1 MKTNN
6 PLIDNMFEAQSNAVN
21 AWMDSAKK
29 FQSAF
34 ASGNVMAE
42 SQSFYK
48 DMMEKQ
54 AAMFGGMNAG
64 VSNPFFTGE
73 TKPEEFFKNWYNQQM
88 TGLKQLADFNQSI
101 YNSFVSF
108 GKNANDYNTN
118 FANMNSAWTNVF
130 NSWMNTMNT
139 AYDTFSKNMNNP
151 FNQDMLKNMFEG
163 NQLFAKVQEAFQP
176 MMKALQNQD
185 FSMETWKNIYNADNY
200 KKLTEQVFGSF
211 FTNNNLKDVYENSMK
226 QVQNFFVN
234 QNNLG
239 KEYYAQMQ
247 NMSAQF
253 PEMFSGNSE
262 KMKELYANVH
272 NVFGKTFEPLL
283 KMVNPGKEKENVE
296 ATIALMDKV
305 AEFSI
310 KQSELQMHLYKTM
323 QTSMENLAK
332 DVQEKYKNAQAGNY
346 TMPTSTELYNEWVK
360 VNETLFSELFATDE
374 FSKVK
379 GEALNLSMDVKK
391 HFEKQFENV
400 YALFPVTFRSEM
412 EEVYKTMHDLKKTVK
427 ELQTKLAM
435 QNAASV
441 ELFEEE
447 KAAKAKKK

>member
-29 FQSAF
+29 FQNAF
-34 ASGNVMAE
+34 ASGNLMAE

-64 VSNPFFTGE
+64 VSNPFFNNE
-73 TKPEEFFKNWYNQQM
+73 AKPEEFFKNWYNQQM

-118 FANMNSAWTNVF
+118 FTNMNTAWTNVF
-130 NSWMNTMNT
+130 NSWMNTMNV

-151 FNQDMLKNMFEG
+151 FNQDMFKNMFEG

-176 MMKALQNQD
+176 MMKAVQNQD

-211 FTNNNLKDVYENSMK
+211 FTNNNLKDVYENGMK
-226 QVQNFFVN
+226 QIQNFFVN

-247 NMSAQF
+247 NMAAQF

-262 KMKELYANVH
+262 KMKELYANVN

-283 KMVNPGKEKENVE
+283 KLVNPGKEKENVE

-305 AEFSI
+305 AEFTV

-323 QTSMENLAK
+323 QASMENLAK
-332 DVQEKYKNAQAGNY
+332 DTQEKYKNMQAGTF

-360 VNETLFSELFATDE
+360 INENLFSELFATDE

-441 ELFEEE
+441 ELFEDE

>member
-6 PLIDNMFEAQSNAVN
+6 PLIDNMIDAQANAVN

-29 FQSAF
+29 FQTAF
-34 ASGNVMAE
+34 ATGNVMAE
-42 SQSFYK
+42 TQSFYK

-54 AAMFGGMNAG
+54 TAMFNGMPNSGA
-64 VSNPFFTGE
+64 NPFMSSE

-88 TGLKQLADFNQSI
+88 AGIKQLADFNQSI

-108 GKNANDYNTN
+108 GKNANDYNSN
-118 FANMNSAWTNVF
+118 FANMNNAWTNVY
-130 NSWMNTMNT
+130 NSWMTTMNT
-139 AYDTFSKNMNNP
+139 AYDTYSKNMNNP
-151 FNQDMLKNMFEG
+151 FNQDMFKNMFEG
-163 NQLFAKVQEAFQP
+163 NQMFVKVQEAFQP
-176 MMKALQNQD
+176 MMKAIQNQD
-185 FSMETWKNIYNADNY
+185 FSMETWKNIYNTDNY
-200 KKLTEQVFGSF
+200 KKLTEQVFGTMFNSGS
-211 FTNNNLKDVYENSMK
+211 LKDVYESGMK

-239 KEYYAQMQ
+239 KEYYTQMQ
-247 NMSAQF
+247 NMATQF

-262 KMKELYANVH
+262 KMKELYTNMN

-283 KMVNPGKEKENVE
+283 KLVNPGKEKENVE

-305 AEFSI
+305 AEYSI
-310 KQSELQMHLYKTM
+310 KNSELQMHLYKTM
-323 QTSMENLAK
+323 QTSMETLTK
-332 DVQEKYKNAQAGNY
+332 ETQEKYKNMQAG
-346 TMPTSTELYNEWVK
+346 TFTPPTATELYNEWVK
-360 VNETLFSELFATDE
+360 TNEKLFAELFSTEE

-391 HFEKQFENV
+391 HFENQFENV
-400 YALFPVTFRSEM
+400 YALFPITFRSEM

-427 ELQTKLAM
+427 DLQTKLAM

-441 ELFEEE
+441 ELFDDE